1 MRICMRFFCVYE
13 RIIVN
18 MKNRTI
24 IGIVCIVLALVVT
37 FAVAPIVNRLSDG
50 RTDIV
55 RLKNDIVQGYMIQ
68 ESDIE
73 IVTVGSTGLPANIIT
88 KKEAVVGKFAAC
100 DLKANTD
107 LLQSMIS
114 DKSDSADDV
123 FHTLDG
129 KKQAISITISSFA
142 GGLSGKLENGDIVSL
157 VVFENETN
165 EATIPGGL
173 TYVKVITTTTAE
185 GFDKDELTPN
195 EDGTYELPTTLTLLV
210 NPTQAKMLVEYE
222 NRGVIHADLVY
233 RGDSKT
239 AQKFLDAQDLYFE
252 LLAEKEDEE
261 PSEPDENKPSGGNN
275 IIQDANDIIWGTNH
289 GGNNPTYNEEGGED

>member
-1 MRICMRFFCVYE
+1 
-13 RIIVN
+13 

-37 FAVAPIVNRLSDG
+37 FAVAPLVNKLSDS

-55 RLKNDIVQGYMIQ
+55 RLKNDIVQGHMIQ

-73 IVTVGSTGLPANIIT
+73 VVTVGSTGLPTNIIT

-129 KKQAISITISSFA
+129 TKQAISITISSFA

-157 VVFENETN
+157 VIFENETN

-261 PSEPDENKPSGGNN
+261 TAEPDENNPSGGNN
-275 IIQDANDIIWGTNH
+275 IIQDANDIIWGTNN

>member
-1 MRICMRFFCVYE
+1 
-13 RIIVN
+13 

-37 FAVAPIVNRLSDG
+37 FAVAPLVNKLSDS

-55 RLKNDIVQGYMIQ
+55 RLKSDIAQGHMIQ

-73 IVTVGSTGLPANIIT
+73 VVTVGSTGLPTNIIT

-129 KKQAISITISSFA
+129 TKQAISITISSFA

-252 LLAEKEDEE
+252 MLAEKEDEE
-261 PSEPDENKPSGGNN
+261 TAEPDENKPSGGNN

>member
-1 MRICMRFFCVYE
+1 
-13 RIIVN
+13 

-37 FAVAPIVNRLSDG
+37 FAVAPLVNKLSDS

-55 RLKNDIVQGYMIQ
+55 RLKSDIAQGHMIQ

-73 IVTVGSTGLPANIIT
+73 VVTVGSTGLPTNIIT

-157 VVFENETN
+157 VIFENETN
-165 EATIPGGL
+165 KATIPGGL

-261 PSEPDENKPSGGNN
+261 TTEPDENKPSGDNN

>member
-1 MRICMRFFCVYE
+1 
-13 RIIVN
+13 

-37 FAVAPIVNRLSDG
+37 FAVAPLVNKLSDS

-55 RLKNDIVQGYMIQ
+55 RLKNDIVQGHMIQ

-73 IVTVGSTGLPANIIT
+73 VVTVGSTGLPTNIIT
-88 KKEAVVGKFAAC
+88 KKKAVVGKFAAC

-157 VVFENETN
+157 VIFENETN

-252 LLAEKEDEE
+252 MLAEKEDEE
-261 PSEPDENKPSGGNN
+261 TTEPDENNPSGGNN

>member
-1 MRICMRFFCVYE
+1 
-13 RIIVN
+13 

-37 FAVAPIVNRLSDG
+37 FAVAPLVNKLSDS

-55 RLKNDIVQGYMIQ
+55 RLKTDIAQGHMIQ

-129 KKQAISITISSFA
+129 TKQAISITISSFA

-252 LLAEKEDEE
+252 MLSEQGDEE
-261 PSEPDENKPSGGNN
+261 TSESDENKPSGGNN

>member
-1 MRICMRFFCVYE
+1 
-13 RIIVN
+13 

-37 FAVAPIVNRLSDG
+37 FAVAPLVNKLSDS

-55 RLKNDIVQGYMIQ
+55 RLKNDIVQGHMIQ

-73 IVTVGSTGLPANIIT
+73 VVTVGSTGLPTNIIT

-129 KKQAISITISSFA
+129 TKQAVSITISSFA

-157 VVFENETN
+157 VIFENETN

-252 LLAEKEDEE
+252 MLSEQEDEE
-261 PSEPDENKPSGGNN
+261 TTEPDENKPSGGNN

>member
-1 MRICMRFFCVYE
+1 
-13 RIIVN
+13 

-37 FAVAPIVNRLSDG
+37 FAVAPLVNKLSDS

-55 RLKNDIVQGYMIQ
+55 RLKNDIVQGHMIQ

-73 IVTVGSTGLPANIIT
+73 VVTVGSTGLPTNIIT

-157 VVFENETN
+157 VIFENETN
-165 EATIPGGL
+165 KTTIPGGL

-252 LLAEKEDEE
+252 MLAEKEDEE
-261 PSEPDENKPSGGNN
+261 TTEPDENKPSGGNN

>member
-1 MRICMRFFCVYE
+1 
-13 RIIVN
+13 

-37 FAVAPIVNRLSDG
+37 FAVAPLVNKLSDS

-55 RLKNDIVQGYMIQ
+55 RLKSDIVQGHMIQ

-129 KKQAISITISSFA
+129 TKQAISITISSFA

-252 LLAEKEDEE
+252 MLSEPEDEE
-261 PSEPDENKPSGGNN
+261 TSKSDENKPSGGNN

>member
-1 MRICMRFFCVYE
+1 
-13 RIIVN
+13 

-37 FAVAPIVNRLSDG
+37 FAVAPLVNKLSDS
-50 RTDIV
+50 RADIV
-55 RLKNDIVQGYMIQ
+55 RLKSDIAQGHMIQ

-73 IVTVGSTGLPANIIT
+73 VVTVGSTGLPTNIIT

-107 LLQSMIS
+107 LLQTMIS

-157 VVFENETN
+157 VVFKNETN

-252 LLAEKEDEE
+252 MLSAQEKDE
-261 PSEPDENKPSGGNN
+261 STEPDENKPSGGNN

>member
-1 MRICMRFFCVYE
+1 M
-13 RIIVN
+13 
-18 MKNRTI
+18 
-24 IGIVCIVLALVVT
+24 
-37 FAVAPIVNRLSDG
+37 
-50 RTDIV
+50 
-55 RLKNDIVQGYMIQ
+55 
-68 ESDIE
+68 
-73 IVTVGSTGLPANIIT
+73 
-88 KKEAVVGKFAAC
+88 
-100 DLKANTD
+100 
-107 LLQSMIS
+107 
-114 DKSDSADDV
+114 

-142 GGLSGKLENGDIVSL
+142 GGLSGKLANGDIVSL
-157 VVFENETN
+157 VIFENETSK
-165 EATIPGGL
+165 ATIPGGL

-185 GFDKDELTPN
+185 GFDKDEVTPN

-210 NPTQAKMLVEYE
+210 NPEQAKMLVEYE

-252 LLAEKEDEE
+252 MLAEQEDEG
-261 PSEPDENKPSGGNN
+261 STEPDDSQPSGGNN

>member
-1 MRICMRFFCVYE
+1 
-13 RIIVN
+13 

-37 FAVAPIVNRLSDG
+37 FAVAPLVNKLSDS

-55 RLKNDIVQGYMIQ
+55 RLKNDIAQGHMIQ

-73 IVTVGSTGLPANIIT
+73 IVTVGSTGLPTNIIT
-88 KKEAVVGKFAAC
+88 KKEAAVGKFAAC

-107 LLQSMIS
+107 LLQSMVS
-114 DKSDSADDV
+114 DKSDRADDV

-142 GGLSGKLENGDIVSL
+142 GGLSGKLANGDIVSL
-157 VVFENETN
+157 VIFENETSK
-165 EATIPGGL
+165 ATIPGGL

-185 GFDKDELTPN
+185 GFDKDEVTPN

-210 NPTQAKMLVEYE
+210 NPEQAKMLVEYE

-252 LLAEKEDEE
+252 MLAEQEDEG
-261 PSEPDENKPSGGNN
+261 STEPDDSQPSGGNN

>member
-1 MRICMRFFCVYE
+1 
-13 RIIVN
+13 

-37 FAVAPIVNRLSDG
+37 FAVAPLVNKLSDS

-55 RLKNDIVQGYMIQ
+55 RLKNDIVQGHMIQ

-73 IVTVGSTGLPANIIT
+73 VVTVGSTGLPTNIIT

-129 KKQAISITISSFA
+129 TKQAISITISSFA

-252 LLAEKEDEE
+252 LLAEKEDED

>member
-1 MRICMRFFCVYE
+1 
-13 RIIVN
+13 

-37 FAVAPIVNRLSDG
+37 FAVAPLVNKLSDS

-55 RLKNDIVQGYMIQ
+55 RLKSDIVQGHMIQ

-88 KKEAVVGKFAAC
+88 KKEVVVGKFAAC

-129 KKQAISITISSFA
+129 SKQAISITIRSFA

-165 EATIPGGL
+165 
-173 TYVKVITTTTAE
+173 
-185 GFDKDELTPN
+185 
-195 EDGTYELPTTLTLLV
+195 
-210 NPTQAKMLVEYE
+210 
-222 NRGVIHADLVY
+222 
-233 RGDSKT
+233 
-239 AQKFLDAQDLYFE
+239 
-252 LLAEKEDEE
+252 
-261 PSEPDENKPSGGNN
+261 
-275 IIQDANDIIWGTNH
+275 
-289 GGNNPTYNEEGGED
+289 

>member
-1 MRICMRFFCVYE
+1 
-13 RIIVN
+13 

-37 FAVAPIVNRLSDG
+37 FAVAPLVNKLSDS

-55 RLKNDIVQGYMIQ
+55 RLKNDIVQGHMIQ

-73 IVTVGSTGLPANIIT
+73 VVTVGSTGLPTNIIT

-157 VVFENETN
+157 VIFENETN

-252 LLAEKEDEE
+252 MLAEKEDEE
-261 PSEPDENKPSGGNN
+261 NTEPDENNPSGGNN

>member
-1 MRICMRFFCVYE
+1 
-13 RIIVN
+13 

-37 FAVAPIVNRLSDG
+37 FAVAPLVNKLSDS

-55 RLKNDIVQGYMIQ
+55 RLKSDIVQGHMIQ

-73 IVTVGSTGLPANIIT
+73 IVTVGSTGLPANVIT

-129 KKQAISITISSFA
+129 TKQAISITISSFA

-157 VVFENETN
+157 VIFENETN
-165 EATIPGGL
+165 KATIPGGL

-252 LLAEKEDEE
+252 LLSEQEKDESE
-261 PSEPDENKPSGGNN
+261 EPDETNPSGGNN

>member
-1 MRICMRFFCVYE
+1 L
-13 RIIVN
+13 
-18 MKNRTI
+18 KNRTI

-37 FAVAPIVNRLSDG
+37 FAVAPLVNKLSDS

-55 RLKNDIVQGYMIQ
+55 RLKNDIVQGHMIQ
-68 ESDIE
+68 DSDIE
-73 IVTVGSTGLPANIIT
+73 VVTVGSTGLPTNIIT

-157 VVFENETN
+157 VIFENETN

-261 PSEPDENKPSGGNN
+261 TTEPDENKPSGGNN

>member
-1 MRICMRFFCVYE
+1 
-13 RIIVN
+13 

-37 FAVAPIVNRLSDG
+37 FAVAPLVNKLSDS

-55 RLKNDIVQGYMIQ
+55 RLKNDIVQGHMIQ

-73 IVTVGSTGLPANIIT
+73 VVTVGSTGLPTNIIT

-157 VVFENETN
+157 VIFENETN
-165 EATIPGGL
+165 EASIPGGL

-195 EDGTYELPTTLTLLV
+195 DDGTYELPTTLTLLV

-252 LLAEKEDEE
+252 MLAEKEDEE
-261 PSEPDENKPSGGNN
+261 TAEPDENNPSGGNN

>member
-1 MRICMRFFCVYE
+1 
-13 RIIVN
+13 

-37 FAVAPIVNRLSDG
+37 FAVAPLVNKLSDS

-55 RLKNDIVQGYMIQ
+55 RLKNDIVQGHMIQ

-73 IVTVGSTGLPANIIT
+73 VVTVGSTGLPTNIIT

-114 DKSDSADDV
+114 DKSESADDV

-157 VVFENETN
+157 VIFENETN

-252 LLAEKEDEE
+252 MLAEKEDEE
-261 PSEPDENKPSGGNN
+261 TTEPDENKPSGGNN

>member
-1 MRICMRFFCVYE
+1 
-13 RIIVN
+13 

-37 FAVAPIVNRLSDG
+37 FAVAPLVNKLSDS

-55 RLKNDIVQGYMIQ
+55 RLKNDIVQGHMIQ

-73 IVTVGSTGLPANIIT
+73 VVTVGSTGLPTNIIT

-157 VVFENETN
+157 VIFENETN

-252 LLAEKEDEE
+252 MLAEKEDEE
-261 PSEPDENKPSGGNN
+261 TAEPDENNPSGGNN

>member
-1 MRICMRFFCVYE
+1 
-13 RIIVN
+13 

-37 FAVAPIVNRLSDG
+37 FAVAPLVNKLSDS

-55 RLKNDIVQGYMIQ
+55 RLKNDIVQGHMIQ

-73 IVTVGSTGLPANIIT
+73 IVTVGSTGLPTNIIT

-157 VVFENETN
+157 VIFENETN

-252 LLAEKEDEE
+252 MLAEKEDEE
-261 PSEPDENKPSGGNN
+261 TTEPDENKPSGGNN

>member
-1 MRICMRFFCVYE
+1 
-13 RIIVN
+13 

-24 IGIVCIVLALVVT
+24 IGIVCIVFAFVVT
-37 FAVAPIVNRLSDG
+37 FAVAPLVNKLSDS

-55 RLKNDIVQGYMIQ
+55 RLKNDIVQGHLIQ
-68 ESDIE
+68 ENDIE
-73 IVTVGSTGLPANIIT
+73 VVTVSNTGLPTNIIT

-129 KKQAISITISSFA
+129 SKQAISITISSFA

-173 TYVKVITTTTAE
+173 TYVKVITTTTSE

-222 NRGVIHADLVY
+222 NRGVIHADLVH
-233 RGDSKT
+233 RGDSEK

-252 LLAEKEDEE
+252 MLSEQEKDE
-261 PSEPDENKPSGGNN
+261 SAEPDETNPSGGNN
-275 IIQDANDIIWGTNH
+275 IIQNANDIIWGTNH
-289 GGNNPTYNEEGGED
+289 GGNNPTYNEEGGDD